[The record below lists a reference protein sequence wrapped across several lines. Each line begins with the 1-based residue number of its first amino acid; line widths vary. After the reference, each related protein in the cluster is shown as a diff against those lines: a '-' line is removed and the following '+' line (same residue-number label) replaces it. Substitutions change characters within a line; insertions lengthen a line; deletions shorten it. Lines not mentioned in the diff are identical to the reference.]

1 VTAAARGWLTL
12 EGVLR
17 AVDGTLASPA
27 ADRPRSAGDVVFAG
41 CAIDSRALQ
50 AGDLFV
56 PLPGT
61 RADGHDFIAAAL
73 QGAAAGSLI
82 GRDRPLPPDAANTGK
97 PVVRVDDPLRAMQAL
112 GRWCR
117 DRAGIPVV
125 AITGSNGKTTTKE
138 MTAAV
143 LGTSRRVHKNVGNLN
158 NHIGVPLTLTRLR
171 PDHEA
176 LVIEMG
182 MSARG
187 EIRDL
192 AAMAQPT
199 IGVLTNASA
208 AHLQQLGSVEE
219 VARAKSELA
228 EALPTQGLLVL
239 NADDPLL
246 YPMNRERIIRKTTYG
261 IDNPDASVRAVRVAM
276 DPSGASR
283 FTLEDGSEGTLALL
297 GRHNVRN
304 ALAAIAVGDE
314 LMVPRDAAL
323 KALAALPPAK
333 HRLEVLRAR
342 GIAVLDDA
350 YNANPASMAEA
361 LALLGSVAATGER
374 RAVLGDMLELGPGSE
389 ALHEG
394 VGRAVPAGAW
404 LYVAGT
410 FAEAVERGA
419 RAAGVPAARIRRF
432 DDVDAMAAAV
442 VAETKPGDLVLVK
455 GSRGMR
461 LERVVQALGA
471 VAGADNL
478 TRAGRD

>member
-1 VTAAARGWLTL
+1 MTAAAHGWLTL

-27 ADRPRSAGDVVFAG
+27 AGSPDPRVGFAG
-41 CAIDSRALQ
+41 CAIDSRALES
-50 AGDLFV
+50 GDLFV

-61 RADGHDFIAAAL
+61 RADGHDFVASAL

-82 GRDRPLPPDAANTGK
+82 GRDRPVPPEAGRTGK
-97 PVVRVDDPLRAMQAL
+97 PVIRVDDPLRAMQAL

-125 AITGSNGKTTTKE
+125 GITGSNGKTTTKE
-138 MTAAV
+138 MVAAV
-143 LGTSRRVHKNVGNLN
+143 LSTSRRVHKNVGNLN

-176 LVIEMG
+176 LVVEMG

-246 YPMNRERIIRKTTYG
+246 YPMNRERIVRKTTYALE
-261 IDNPDASVRAVRVAM
+261 NPHADLRPRRVEIDAS
-276 DPSGASR
+276 GTTR

-314 LMVPRDAAL
+314 LMVPRDT
-323 KALAALPPAK
+323 ALAALAALRPAK
-333 HRLEVLRAR
+333 HRLEAHRLNGAT
-342 GIAVLDDA
+342 VLDDA

-361 LALLGSVAATGER
+361 LALLGTIETAGER
-374 RAVLGDMLELGPGSE
+374 RAVLGDMLELGQDSE
-389 ALHEG
+389 ALHEQA
-394 VGRAVPAGAW
+394 GRAVPPDAW
-404 LYVAGT
+404 LYVAGS
-410 FAEAVERGA
+410 FAAAVERGA
-419 RAAGVPAARIRRF
+419 RAAGVPAARARRF
-432 DDVDAMAAAV
+432 DDVAAMAAAV
-442 VAETKPGDLVLVK
+442 AADVKPGDLVLVK

-461 LERVVQALGA
+461 LERVVEALGA
-471 VAGADNL
+471 GAAERL
-478 TRAGRD
+478 ARAGRA